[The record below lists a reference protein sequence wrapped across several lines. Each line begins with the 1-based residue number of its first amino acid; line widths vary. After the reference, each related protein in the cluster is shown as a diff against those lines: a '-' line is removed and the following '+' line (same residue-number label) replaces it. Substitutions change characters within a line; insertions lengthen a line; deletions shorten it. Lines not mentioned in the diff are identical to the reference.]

1 MLILPPGHAQELRTP
16 RRITLRERWVVGA
29 AVAMLAALAVVLVVA
44 LSTGEHASGN
54 GCVYVNLPYSTGG
67 ASFYQCGSKARATCG
82 SVGQAN
88 AFTGPA
94 ADAVATQCRKAG
106 LPVGPAG
113 A

>member
-1 MLILPPGHAQELRTP
+1 MLILPPGHAQEIRTP

-29 AVAMLAALAVVLVVA
+29 ALAMLAALVVVLVVA
-44 LSTGEHASGN
+44 LSSGEHSSGN

-67 ASFYQCGSKARATCG
+67 ASLYQCGSQARATCD
-82 SVGQAN
+82 SVGRTN

-94 ADAVATQCRKAG
+94 ATAVATQCRKAG
-106 LPVGPAG
+106 LPVGGAG